1 MRVDAPA
8 LEGVVKLHLATSK
21 VFNVL
26 LDGTSLVRLEP
37 VQDAGEPAL
46 EACTHRSQLP
56 FDRSLG
62 ELVRRNPKLMGSLLQ
77 MPERLFVAKVELE
90 DGCATH
96 GVRVH
101 PLRTPVEDEVWSKLQ
116 RLPGTARGKDL

>member
-26 LDGTSLVRLEP
+26 LGRAPLVLLEP
-37 VQDAGEPAL
+37 VQDTSEPAL

-56 FDRSLG
+56 FDRGLG
-62 ELVRRNPKLMGSLLQ
+62 ELIRRNPKSMGSLLQ
-77 MPERLFVAKVELE
+77 MPERLFVAEVELE
-90 DGCATH
+90 DG
-96 GVRVH
+96 
-101 PLRTPVEDEVWSKLQ
+101 
-116 RLPGTARGKDL
+116 